1 MSVSRSS
8 SHPLKPKQSPI
19 RQSSKVRQI
28 DPSKQKKPGWLK
40 FWTFLYHSSSLITI
54 VLMGATLTVYGWT
67 VYTQELWSQS
77 YRRLESLQRQ
87 ERELTANRESL
98 KEYLAQQA
106 NNPGT
111 GLVTP
116 TTSNAIFLPPVP
128 EVPLKE
134 PPASV
139 ANIKNQPLPTTPLGY

>member
-1 MSVSRSS
+1 MSVKRSS
-8 SHPLKPKQSPI
+8 VSPI
-19 RQSSKVRQI
+19 QPNQIPIRESAKVRRI
-28 DPSKQKKPGWLK
+28 DPSSQKKPVWLK
-40 FWTFLYHSSSLITI
+40 FWTFLYHSSSLVTI

-87 ERELTANRESL
+87 ERELTANHESL

-116 TTSNAIFLPPVP
+116 KTSNAVFLPPVP
-128 EVPLKE
+128 ELPLKE
-134 PPASV
+134 PPPMNRV
-139 ANIKNQPLPTTPLGY
+139 KIETLPTTPLGY

>member
-1 MSVSRSS
+1 MSV
-8 SHPLKPKQSPI
+8 KQSSVSPI
-19 RQSSKVRQI
+19 KPNQIPTRESAKVRRI
-28 DPSKQKKPGWLK
+28 DPSSQKKPVWLK
-40 FWTFLYHSSSLITI
+40 FWTFLYHSSSFVTI
-54 VLMGATLTVYGWT
+54 ILMGATLTVYGWT

-87 ERELTANRESL
+87 ERELTANHESL

-116 TTSNAIFLPPVP
+116 KTSNAVFLPPVP
-128 EVPLKE
+128 ELPLKE
-134 PPASV
+134 AHPMNRV
-139 ANIKNQPLPTTPLGY
+139 KIETLPNTPLGY